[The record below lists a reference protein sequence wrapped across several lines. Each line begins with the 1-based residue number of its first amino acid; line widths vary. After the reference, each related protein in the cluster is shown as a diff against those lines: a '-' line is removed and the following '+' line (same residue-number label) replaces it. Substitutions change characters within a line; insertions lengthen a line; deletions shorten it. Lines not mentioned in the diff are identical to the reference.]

1 MRIIGFMFS
10 LLLWTAG
17 VETAQAV
24 LKSDK
29 QQHVVRAG
37 EAKQRATML
46 FRETSA
52 DFPFDATCFTWD
64 LSPGIGTLVPYA
76 K

>member
-29 QQHVVRAG
+29 QQHLVREG
-37 EAKQRATML
+37 EAKLGATMR
-46 FRETSA
+46 FQATSA
-52 DFPFDATCFTWD
+52 GFPFDASCFPWD
-64 LSPGIGTLVPYA
+64 HSPGIGALVHYA